1 MNRVALVGAGCG
13 RGALTLRGAQ
23 LLAAC
28 ACVVYDSLLD
38 EELLSLV
45 PEGCEKIYVGKR
57 AGAHS
62 LAQEEICALLAECA
76 QKYPLTVRLKG
87 GDPFVF
93 GRGGEELSA
102 LLQAGVR
109 CEMVPGVTSAV
120 AAAERFGIPVTHR
133 ALARGFTV
141 LTAHT
146 KEGVPDFTRFSASRE
161 TLVFLMAKGAAE
173 RICRDLLHG
182 GMSADTPCAVISG
195 AGMSAERMAR
205 CSLSAL
211 ADTVRPLPAPVT
223 IVVGMVCAEGLLGAY
238 APPPRVMVTGTP
250 SHVRRVCA
258 QLAGFGIEPLPC
270 AFRAVVPC
278 SFNGF
283 WEQFAAFSH
292 LVFTSPNGVDVFFAE
307 AARRGVDHRAFAGKR
322 FAVIGPAT
330 AAALAQRGFFA
341 DLMPETY
348 TVRALAALLVRA
360 GVRRE
365 RAALLRAKA
374 GSAALLGCGVQFDV
388 YETRADMAR
397 LARAREEVAGAAC
410 VTFSSAGG
418 AREFLAACPLPA
430 GVAAVSIGEETAAAV
445 RAAGYQTEIAKSAR
459 AEELART
466 VGEIVCREQDD

>member
-146 KEGVPDFTRFSASRE
+146 REGVPDFTRLISCMGACPRIHPARSSRGRACLRSAW
-161 TLVFLMAKGAAE
+161 
-173 RICRDLLHG
+173 
-182 GMSADTPCAVISG
+182 
-195 AGMSAERMAR
+195 
-205 CSLSAL
+205 
-211 ADTVRPLPAPVT
+211 
-223 IVVGMVCAEGLLGAY
+223 
-238 APPPRVMVTGTP
+238 
-250 SHVRRVCA
+250 
-258 QLAGFGIEPLPC
+258 
-270 AFRAVVPC
+270 RAV
-278 SFNGF
+278 
-283 WEQFAAFSH
+283 
-292 LVFTSPNGVDVFFAE
+292 LSPPSRTRY
-307 AARRGVDHRAFAGKR
+307 ARS
-322 FAVIGPAT
+322 P
-330 AAALAQRGFFA
+330 
-341 DLMPETY
+341 
-348 TVRALAALLVRA
+348 
-360 GVRRE
+360 
-365 RAALLRAKA
+365 
-374 GSAALLGCGVQFDV
+374 
-388 YETRADMAR
+388 R
-397 LARAREEVAGAAC
+397 L
-410 VTFSSAGG
+410 
-418 AREFLAACPLPA
+418 
-430 GVAAVSIGEETAAAV
+430 
-445 RAAGYQTEIAKSAR
+445 
-459 AEELART
+459 
-466 VGEIVCREQDD
+466 